1 MSNDTTISQVL
12 ELSTAHLT
20 FDEAQNAAVDRVAAM
35 TCDYGWLFSTAS
47 TVDETELPNLK
58 KALEFAKSLGC
69 SYLRLD
75 SDGPTTPALAQFEW

>member
-1 MSNDTTISQVL
+1 MSNNTISQVL

-20 FDEAQNAAVDRVAAM
+20 FDEAQSPAVDAVAAM

-47 TVDETELPNLK
+47 TVDEAALPNLK
-58 KALEFAKSLGC
+58 KVLDFAKSLGC

-75 SDGPTTPALAQFEW
+75 ADGPMSEALSRFEW

>member
-58 KALEFAKSLGC
+58 KALEFAKALGC
-69 SYLRLD
+69 GYLRLD
-75 SDGPTTPALAQFEW
+75 ADGPTTPALAQFEW